1 MSLHYCRFIVALQ
14 LLFSFF
20 EAYDSCQAIEWYMP
34 SLLTQTLYIQGV
46 EGSFFPLL
54 EVECGASSF

>member
-54 EVECGASSF
+54 